1 MPLYTNTWL
10 TGRGHLV
17 DIDVSKTLFSFFHL
31 QASSDW
37 SVINVCFCVGV
48 FFCVCLSE
56 RELFE
61 TMRQR
66 METFVW
72 SHKADLNDT
81 IQPPPHTHSFLA
93 DYQTFPWFR
102 HLVYVVGQ
110 VMRMFILWFA
120 GHEGVF
126 CDLQV
131 MIGFILW
138 FAGHKCV
145 FCDWQVMSLVSGFGP
160 LISAGIFSATLSSA
174 LASLV
179 SAPKVSQVS
188 RSPVLHCSTHQVLN
202 TWGALFKPEY
212 TYIHA

>member
-1 MPLYTNTWL
+1 MSVKHYSASS
-10 TGRGHLV
+10 
-17 DIDVSKTLFSFFHL
+17 IYKHL
-31 QASSDW
+31 QIEVW
-37 SVINVCFCVGV
+37 LMFVFVWVCFFVYVWVRESYSKQWDKEWKLLFGV
-48 FFCVCLSE
+48 TRLIWMTPFSL
-56 RELFE
+56 
-61 TMRQR
+61 
-66 METFVW
+66 
-72 SHKADLNDT
+72 
-81 IQPPPHTHSFLA
+81 PPTHSFLA
-93 DYQTFPWFR
+93 DYQTYPWFR

-110 VMRMFILWFA
+110 VMRM
-120 GHEGVF
+120 
-126 CDLQV
+126 
-131 MIGFILW
+131 FILW

-179 SAPKVSQVS
+179 SAPKVFQVS

>member
-1 MPLYTNTWL
+1 MFVFVW
-10 TGRGHLV
+10 
-17 DIDVSKTLFSFFHL
+17 
-31 QASSDW
+31 
-37 SVINVCFCVGV
+37 VCFFVYVWVRESYSKQWDKEWKLLFGV
-48 FFCVCLSE
+48 TRLIWMTPFSL
-56 RELFE
+56 
-61 TMRQR
+61 
-66 METFVW
+66 
-72 SHKADLNDT
+72 
-81 IQPPPHTHSFLA
+81 PPTHSFLA

-179 SAPKVSQVS
+179 SAPKVFQVS